1 LADGLRS
8 AEDVNLACFR
18 ISRALEDISFSVP
31 QAAQLSRLLLRTAG
45 RIVID
50 TGVPGARAEDWTGTE
65 EMVVQWLT
73 EALQL
78 LGREVVPGNRQ
89 G

>member
-1 LADGLRS
+1 MAEEIAT

-18 ISRALEDISFSVP
+18 LSRAVEELALSVP
-31 QAAQLSRLLLRTAG
+31 EAAPLARLLLRTAG

-50 TGVPGARAEDWTGTE
+50 TGAAGARAEDWAGTQ

-73 EALQL
+73 EALAT
-78 LGREVVPGNRQ
+78 LGHHVVPGNRT